1 MLPTDRK
8 ARMPSG
14 AEQLFDR
21 PTVRDRFL
29 GHYETLRGQVRQ
41 QIVRRH
47 LFDVVLRHA
56 EGPLRVADIGCGA
69 AGDSIWLAEQGHRVL
84 ALDPAESM
92 VATAREAIAHAGL
105 GGLVNVDVGD
115 AATALEIAGEGAF
128 DLVLSHGVIMYRDDP
143 DAFIAAHLEVVAD
156 GGFLSVLAKNA
167 EALVYR
173 AVREACIDE
182 AMRLL
187 DDSQTMGHLGV
198 TTSAQSV
205 QQLSDFGMAAGAT
218 LHSWAGV
225 RMFSDVPAA
234 ETTDDDRMI
243 ELEWRAA
250 LRDPYRRHGA
260 LLHAL
265 LLKGLN
271 LSLLPA

>member
-1 MLPTDRK
+1 
-8 ARMPSG
+8 MPAG

-21 PTVRDRFL
+21 PQVRDGFL
-29 GHYETLRGQVRQ
+29 DHYETLRGRVRE

-47 LFDVVLRHA
+47 LADVVLNRA

-69 AGDSIWLAEQGHRVL
+69 GRDSVWLAEHGHRVL

-92 VATAREAIAHAGL
+92 VAATQAAVAVAGF
-105 GGLVNVDVGD
+105 GELVDVEVGD
-115 AATALEIAGEGAF
+115 ATRALEIAREGTF

-143 DAFIAAHLEVVAD
+143 GAFIAEHLALVAD
-156 GGFLSVLAKNA
+156 GGVLSVLAKNA

-173 AVREACIDE
+173 AVQEASIDE

-187 DDSQTMGHLGV
+187 DDSQTLGHLGV
-198 TTSAQSV
+198 ATSAHSV

-218 LHSWAGV
+218 LRSWAGV

-234 ETTDDDRMI
+234 ESADDESMI
-243 ELEWRAA
+243 ELEWKAA
-250 LRDPYRRHGA
+250 LRDPYRRRGA

-265 LLKGLN
+265 LLKGLD